1 MCGFAGLI
9 SMGHP
14 SCNPRRMASSVRE
27 SLRHRG
33 PDSEGEWHEQKT
45 CSISMVH
52 TRLAIVDPS
61 PRASQPMHS
70 PCGRYVLAFNG
81 EIYNRAEIRSQ
92 LTVGSGNLRSGS
104 DTEILLHVLM
114 ERWSDG
120 LSMLRGMYAF
130 VIWDRHEQKA
140 LLARDP
146 FGIKPLYLEHGAQ
159 GQLSFASEVRTLL
172 SMTSQARDL
181 DPEAVASFLS
191 WGFIP
196 EPRTLAK
203 GIASLP
209 AGCFGE
215 WRNGRW
221 RQGRHWHAPSGFDDA
236 LQELEAAALVRS
248 ALHDSIAIHQC
259 SDVPVGLCLSGGRDS
274 ASLMALSPTPM
285 ACFTLGLEEQGFDE
299 SVIAAALARE
309 SGVNH
314 RVLVLDQ
321 QTAAQHVQ
329 GYLRAMDQPS
339 TDGFNTYCL
348 AGFIQNSGWKVAL
361 SGMGGD
367 ELFGGYPTFE
377 RIPQLLNWHA
387 ELGTRCNVLARLH
400 GHRCNAESQRLAAFL
415 DSVPTLSNAYR
426 CLRGLFSPQ
435 EVRKL
440 LQFWG
445 LSAEGECPINASL
458 SGVSP
463 LHGSG
468 EDTDDQADQIASL
481 ELHHY
486 MSGQLLRDTD
496 SFAMAHGVELRLPM
510 VDPLLFAAVKR
521 IPPALRFGGSRG
533 DKRLL
538 RLATPELDPVLKSV
552 PKRGFSLPFQPWL
565 DDRHGPFS
573 TAMNLASPLA
583 CPEGIDTRPWQR
595 RWGLTVL
602 GWWISTYMGVTFDG
616 TGQRPATGARS

>member
-1 MCGFAGLI
+1 
-9 SMGHP
+9 
-14 SCNPRRMASSVRE
+14 MASSVRE

-45 CSISMVH
+45 CSISLVH
-52 TRLAIVDPS
+52 TRLAIVDTS
-61 PRASQPMHS
+61 PLASQPMHS

-81 EIYNRAEIRSQ
+81 ELYNREEIRSR
-92 LTVGSGNLRSGS
+92 LTVGPGNLRSGS
-104 DTEILLHVLM
+104 DTEILLHVLL

-130 VIWDRHEQKA
+130 VIWDRQEQRA

-146 FGIKPLYLEHGAQ
+146 VGIKPMYIEHGAQ

-172 SMTSQARDL
+172 RMRTQAREL

-196 EPRTLAK
+196 EPRTLVK

-221 RQGRHWHAPSGFDDA
+221 RQGRHWHAPSGFDA
-236 LQELEAAALVRS
+236 TLQEGEAAALVRS
-248 ALHDSIAIHQC
+248 ALRDSIAIHQC

-285 ACFTLGLEEQGFDE
+285 ACFTLGFEEQGFDE
-299 SVIAAALARE
+299 SGIAIALARE
-309 SGVNH
+309 LGVNH
-314 RVLVLDQ
+314 RVHVLDQ
-321 QTAAQHVQ
+321 RAAAQQVQ
-329 GYLRAMDQPS
+329 GYLRAIDQPS

-348 AGFIQNSGWKVAL
+348 TGFIRNSGWKVAL
-361 SGMGGD
+361 TGMGGD

-387 ELGTRCNVLARLH
+387 ELGSRRHVLARLH
-400 GHRCNAESQRLAAFL
+400 ANRSNAESQRLAAFL
-415 DSVPTLSNAYR
+415 DSVPTLANAYL
-426 CLRGLFSPQ
+426 CLRGLFSPP
-435 EVRKL
+435 EVKEL

-445 LSAEGECPINASL
+445 LSTDVECPVNASL
-458 SGVSP
+458 TGVSQP
-463 LHGSG
+463 LGGG
-468 EDTDDQADQIASL
+468 EDNDHQADQIASL

-496 SFAMAHGVELRLPM
+496 VFAMAHGVELRLPM
-510 VDPLLFAAVKR
+510 VDPHLFAAVKCV
-521 IPPALRFGGSRG
+521 PPALRFGNS
-533 DKRLL
+533 KRLL
-538 RLATPELDPVLKSV
+538 RLATPELDRLLQSV

-565 DDRHGPFS
+565 DDRDGPLS
-573 TAMNLASPLA
+573 IAMNLASPPA
-583 CPEGIDTRPWQR
+583 CPQGIDMRPWQR
-595 RWGLTVL
+595 RWALMVL
-602 GWWISTYMGVTFDG
+602 GWWLSRYMGVTFDG
-616 TGQRPATGARS
+616 TGLHPAMVATS